1 MTLMR
6 SKDSRPWGLIIALAL
21 VAVVYVASL
30 PLQVATY
37 RSSQQVLR
45 AGVEQNTRL
54 VEQVRT
60 LEEVGIRDVH
70 NHQIANQKDHNCIVS
85 LALLLADPR
94 RNRAEA
100 PVPPPECDGSP
111 ALKETK

>member
-1 MTLMR
+1 MTLMTR
-6 SKDSRPWGLIIALAL
+6 VDKKPWGLIIVLAL

-37 RSSQQVLR
+37 RNSQAVLR
-45 AGVEQNTRL
+45 SGVEQNTRL

-70 NHQIANQKDHNCIVS
+70 EHRNANQHDHDGQCKM
-85 LALLLADPR
+85 LAAQ
-94 RNRAEA
+94 NRKMRL
-100 PVPPPECDGSP
+100 PVEPCGS
-111 ALKETK
+111 EDQRQ